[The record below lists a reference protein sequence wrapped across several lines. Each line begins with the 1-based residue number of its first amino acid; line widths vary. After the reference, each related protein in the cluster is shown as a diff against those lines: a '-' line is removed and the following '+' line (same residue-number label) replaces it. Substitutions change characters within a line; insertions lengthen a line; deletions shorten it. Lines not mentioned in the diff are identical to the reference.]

1 LEDGPYAENYISII
15 FLNSLK
21 KVSWMQA
28 MDDINV
34 KVYGREHLN
43 DIERVIPKHQRVFR
57 LVRRLLE
64 VENGFF

>member
-1 LEDGPYAENYISII
+1 
-15 FLNSLK
+15 
-21 KVSWMQA
+21 